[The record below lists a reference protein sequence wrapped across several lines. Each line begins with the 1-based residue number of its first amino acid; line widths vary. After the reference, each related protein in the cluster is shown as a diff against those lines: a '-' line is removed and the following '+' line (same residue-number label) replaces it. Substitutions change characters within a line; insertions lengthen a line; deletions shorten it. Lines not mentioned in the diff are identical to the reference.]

1 MHKKRQHSGS
11 DEADVQ
17 IPIPAMLD
25 MTFQLLSFFI
35 LTFNPPNV
43 AEGQMDMFLPAAG
56 QAKAK
61 SQEQVDPFAMS
72 STEVEPP
79 ADVTVV
85 VESRNGG
92 IDKLSIRE
100 KEKVTE
106 IPEAN
111 LKELRAKLVTLQK
124 ELGQA
129 NVKVEADSKLKY
141 AFLIEVIDACLAAK
155 FQSVGFAAPPD
166 LIKR

>member
-1 MHKKRQHSGS
+1 MRHKRKHSRG
-11 DEADVQ
+11 DEAEVE

-25 MTFQLLSFFI
+25 MTFQFLSFFI

-43 AEGQMDMFLPAAG
+43 AEGQMDMYLPAAG

-61 SQEQVDPFAMS
+61 SPDQVDPFSMS

-85 VESRNGG
+85 VESRAGG
-92 IDKLSIRE
+92 IDKLAIRE
-100 KEKVTE
+100 KERTTE
-106 IPEAN
+106 VADI
-111 LKELRAKLVTLQK
+111 KELKAALAKLQK

-129 NVKVEADSKLKY
+129 NVKVEAEKSLKY
-141 AFLIEVIDACLAAK
+141 AFLIEVMDACLGAK